1 VQVEVA
7 EKVFSDEIKK
17 LEELEAK
24 VVSEIESALGIS
36 VNVRLV
42 EPKSIERSLGKA
54 KRVID
59 QRKI

>member
-1 VQVEVA
+1 
-7 EKVFSDEIKK
+7 
-17 LEELEAK
+17 